1 MPRVKITKTTG
12 ISEKEGKMAE
22 SHDEVT
28 KLAKIAN
35 DPELAP
41 QLRVKAIEQ
50 LGSIGSHDTLQAL
63 LDLAAKEKLT
73 AKEREVALKQAIK
86 IVKAK

>member
-1 MPRVKITKTTG
+1 MPRVKITKITG

-22 SHDEVT
+22 SPDEVT

-41 QLRVKAIEQ
+41 QLRGKAIEQ
-50 LGSIGSHDTLQAL
+50 LGSIGSHDALQAL
-63 LDLAAKEKLT
+63 LDLA